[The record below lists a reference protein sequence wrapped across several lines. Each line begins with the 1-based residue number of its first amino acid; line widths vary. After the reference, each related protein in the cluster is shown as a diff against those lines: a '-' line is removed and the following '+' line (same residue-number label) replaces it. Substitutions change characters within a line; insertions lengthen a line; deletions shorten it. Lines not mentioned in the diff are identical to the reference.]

1 MTYQLLPKLTSLRE
15 PLSQHYRIDE
25 TTLVQKLLSDAEI
38 PSDLQTKI
46 QQLARKLVENVRN
59 ARQNASGVDALMH
72 EFSLSS
78 QEGVALMCLAEALLR
93 IPDKATADKL
103 IRDKISKGN
112 WRSHIGQSPSMFV
125 NAAAWGLL
133 ITGKLVSTHSEQQ
146 LSSSLTK
153 LIAKG
158 GEPLIRKGV
167 EVAMRLLGKQFVTGE
182 TIEQAIKNGEKRFQ
196 QGFRYSYDMLG
207 EAALTEEDAA
217 RYYQDYV
224 DSIHAVGQ
232 RSSGLGVYA
241 ASGVSIK
248 LSAIH
253 PRYSLSQHQRV
264 IDELYPKV
272 KQLFLLA
279 KQYDIGL
286 NIDAEEAD
294 RLDISLDLVD
304 RLLADPDLAHFN
316 GIGLVVQAYQ
326 KRCTFVIDYLIE
338 QARKHQHKIMVRLVK
353 GAYWDSEIK
362 RAQTDGAEGYPVFTR
377 KVHTDVSYI
386 ACAKKLLAAQDVIYP
401 QFATHNAQSLATVYH
416 LAQGKQ
422 FEFQCLHGMGET
434 LYDQVVGK
442 HNLNVQCRI
451 YAPVGSYKTLLAY
464 LVRRLLENGANSS
477 FVNHIVDDSIPVEAL
492 ILDPVQK
499 AKETEGTMHPKT
511 PLPRDLFAGKRV
523 NSKGYDLTDALQ
535 LQQLQNSLTELS
547 HTEYEAYPLLENT
560 TAPTGK
566 PRLVFNP
573 AKRAMLVGK
582 VIDAR
587 EEDVEQ
593 AFENAL
599 RHKDN
604 WANTPVEQRA
614 VILEKMADLMEQH
627 MPQLFDLAVREAGK
641 TLNNAIAE
649 VREAVD
655 FCRYYAQ
662 EARKL
667 GNENPPRG
675 IVVAISPWNFPLAI
689 FIGEVCSALVTGNVV
704 IAKPAEQTS
713 LMAHFAVKLFQQA
726 GLPIGVLQCLC
737 GSGKVIGEKLVSD
750 ARVDGVI
757 FTGSTDTAKRINQNL
772 AKHNKLIPLI
782 AETGGQNA
790 MIVDSSALAEQVVLD
805 VLNSAFDSAGQRCS
819 ALRVLYV
826 QHDVA
831 PHILT
836 MLKGAMAELKVGNP
850 QHLTTDVGPVIDE
863 MAQKRLLQ
871 HIETMR
877 TVAKDCY
884 QVPVDPEMQQQ
895 GIFVPPTLFELEN
908 LHHLKHEVFGPVLH
922 VVRFHASEFNQV
934 IAQINSTGFGLT
946 SGIHSRID
954 ESINHWLEQVHA
966 GNLYVNRNT
975 VGAVVG
981 VQAFG
986 GRGLSGTG
994 PKAGGPFYLQR
1005 LVHAKH
1011 WALTPLHYNTPRD
1024 LSDLAA
1030 KVRSIFTKSEQAPL
1044 LSLIDQVAQCSPL
1057 NTTFRM
1063 QGITGEENY
1072 LTFTPRSLIAIG
1084 NGPLAQQMQALIA
1097 VAAVGATA
1105 VISKYSQ
1112 LAAYEKRLADYL
1124 FVAEVEECEEISQL
1138 IVLDPIT
1145 AKQKAQYADR
1155 PGAILTYVEQLD
1167 LALSL
1172 FPLLH
1177 EQAISINTTAAG
1189 GNASLMAEMD

>member
-153 LIAKG
+153 LVAKG

-535 LQQLQNSLTELS
+535 LQQLQNALTELS
-547 HTEYEAYPLLENT
+547 QNEYEAYPLLENT

-573 AKRAMLVGK
+573 AKHAMLVGK

-604 WANTPVEQRA
+604 WANTLVEQRA

-627 MPQLFDLAVREAGK
+627 MLQLFDLAVREAGK

-737 GSGKVIGEKLVSD
+737 GAGKVIGEKLVSD
-750 ARVDGVI
+750 PRVDGVI

-772 AKHNKLIPLI
+772 AKHNKLIPFI

-884 QVPVDPEMQQQ
+884 QVPVEPEMQQQ

-1044 LSLIDQVAQCSPL
+1044 LSLIDQVVQCSPL

>member
-153 LIAKG
+153 LVAKG

-499 AKETEGTMHPKT
+499 AKETEGRMHPKT

-535 LQQLQNSLTELS
+535 LQQLQNALTELS
-547 HTEYEAYPLLENT
+547 QNEYEAYPLLENT

-573 AKRAMLVGK
+573 AKHAMLVGK

-604 WANTPVEQRA
+604 WANTLVEQRA

-627 MPQLFDLAVREAGK
+627 MLQLFDLAVREAGK

-737 GSGKVIGEKLVSD
+737 GAGKVIGEKLVSD

-772 AKHNKLIPLI
+772 AKNDKLIPFI

-790 MIVDSSALAEQVVLD
+790 MIVDSSALAEQVVVD

-884 QVPVDPEMQQQ
+884 QVPVEPEMQQQ

-1044 LSLIDQVAQCSPL
+1044 LSLIDQVVQCSPL

>member
-535 LQQLQNSLTELS
+535 LQQLQNALTELS
-547 HTEYEAYPLLENT
+547 QNEYEAYPLLENT

-573 AKRAMLVGK
+573 AKRATLVGK

-726 GLPIGVLQCLC
+726 GLPIGVLQYLC

-750 ARVDGVI
+750 PRVDGVI

-772 AKHNKLIPLI
+772 AKNDKLIPLI

-790 MIVDSSALAEQVVLD
+790 MIVDSSALAEQVVVD

-884 QVPVDPEMQQQ
+884 QVPVEPEMQQQ

>member
-535 LQQLQNSLTELS
+535 LQQLQNALTELS
-547 HTEYEAYPLLENT
+547 QNEYEAYPLLENT

-573 AKRAMLVGK
+573 AKRATLVGK

-737 GSGKVIGEKLVSD
+737 GAGKVIGEKLVSD
-750 ARVDGVI
+750 PRVDGVI

-772 AKHNKLIPLI
+772 AKNDKLIPFI

-1024 LSDLAA
+1024 LSDLVA

>member
-153 LIAKG
+153 LVAKG

-338 QARKHQHKIMVRLVK
+338 QARKHQYKIMVRLVK

-535 LQQLQNSLTELS
+535 LQQLQNALTELS
-547 HTEYEAYPLLENT
+547 QNEYEAYPLLENT

-573 AKRAMLVGK
+573 AKHAMLVGK

-604 WANTPVEQRA
+604 WANTLVEQRA

-627 MPQLFDLAVREAGK
+627 MLQLFDLAVREAGK

-737 GSGKVIGEKLVSD
+737 GAGKVIGEKLVSD
-750 ARVDGVI
+750 PRVDGVI

-772 AKHNKLIPLI
+772 AKHNKLIPFI

-884 QVPVDPEMQQQ
+884 QVPVEPEMQQQ

-934 IAQINSTGFGLT
+934 IAQINSTCFGLT

-1044 LSLIDQVAQCSPL
+1044 LSLIDQVVQCSPL

-1084 NGPLAQQMQALIA
+1084 NGPLVQQMQALIA

>member
-535 LQQLQNSLTELS
+535 LQQLQNALTELS
-547 HTEYEAYPLLENT
+547 QNEYEAYPLLENT

-573 AKRAMLVGK
+573 AKRATLVGK

-662 EARKL
+662 EVRKL

-737 GSGKVIGEKLVSD
+737 GAGKVIGEKLVSD
-750 ARVDGVI
+750 PRVDGVI

-772 AKHNKLIPLI
+772 AKHNKLIPFI

-884 QVPVDPEMQQQ
+884 QVPVEPEMQQQ

>member
-59 ARQNASGVDALMH
+59 TRQNASGVDALMH

-737 GSGKVIGEKLVSD
+737 GAGKVIGEKLVSD
-750 ARVDGVI
+750 PRVDGVI

-1155 PGAILTYVEQLD
+1155 PGALLTYVEQLD

>member
-304 RLLADPDLAHFN
+304 RLLAEPDLAHFN

-477 FVNHIVDDSIPVEAL
+477 FVNHIVDDAIPVEAL

-535 LQQLQNSLTELS
+535 LQQLQNALTELS

-573 AKRAMLVGK
+573 AKRATLVGR

-599 RHKDN
+599 RHKGN

-750 ARVDGVI
+750 PRVDGVI

-772 AKHNKLIPLI
+772 AKNDKLIPFI

-790 MIVDSSALAEQVVLD
+790 MIVDSSALAEQVVVD

-954 ESINHWLEQVHA
+954 ESIHHWLEQVHA

-1011 WALTPLHYNTPRD
+1011 WTLTPLHYNTPRD

-1044 LSLIDQVAQCSPL
+1044 LSLIDQVVQCSPL

-1124 FVAEVEECEEISQL
+1124 FVTEVEECEEISQL

>member
-217 RYYQDYV
+217 RYYQNYV

-304 RLLADPDLAHFN
+304 RLLAEPDLAHFN

-416 LAQGKQ
+416 LAQGKR

-477 FVNHIVDDSIPVEAL
+477 FVNHIVDDAIPVEAL

-535 LQQLQNSLTELS
+535 LQQLQNALTELS

-627 MPQLFDLAVREAGK
+627 IPQLFDLAVREAGK

-750 ARVDGVI
+750 PRVDGVI

-954 ESINHWLEQVHA
+954 ESIHHWLEQVHA

-1145 AKQKAQYADR
+1145 AKQKAQYAAR

>member
-207 EAALTEEDAA
+207 EAALTEGDAA

-304 RLLADPDLAHFN
+304 RLLAEPDLAHFN

-535 LQQLQNSLTELS
+535 LQQLQNALTELS
-547 HTEYEAYPLLENT
+547 QNEYEAYPLLENT
-560 TAPTGK
+560 TAPTDK

-573 AKRAMLVGK
+573 AKRATLVGK

-750 ARVDGVI
+750 PRVDGVI

-772 AKHNKLIPLI
+772 AKNDKLIPFI

-1011 WALTPLHYNTPRD
+1011 WTLTPLHYNTPRD

-1030 KVRSIFTKSEQAPL
+1030 KVRSIFTKSEQTPL

>member
-125 NAAAWGLL
+125 NATAWGLL

-153 LIAKG
+153 LVAKG

-535 LQQLQNSLTELS
+535 LQQLQNALTELS
-547 HTEYEAYPLLENT
+547 QNEYEAYPLLENT

-573 AKRAMLVGK
+573 AKHAMLVGK

-604 WANTPVEQRA
+604 WANTLVEQRA

-627 MPQLFDLAVREAGK
+627 MLQLFDLAVREAGK

-737 GSGKVIGEKLVSD
+737 GAGKVIGEKLVSD
-750 ARVDGVI
+750 PRVDGVI

-772 AKHNKLIPLI
+772 AKHNKLIPFI

-884 QVPVDPEMQQQ
+884 QVPVEPEMQQQ

-1044 LSLIDQVAQCSPL
+1044 LSLIDQVVQCSPL

-1167 LALSL
+1167 LAFSL

>member
-93 IPDKATADKL
+93 IPDKATTDKL

-750 ARVDGVI
+750 PRVDGVI
-757 FTGSTDTAKRINQNL
+757 FTGSTNTAKRINQNL

-1011 WALTPLHYNTPRD
+1011 WTLTPLHYNTPRD

-1044 LSLIDQVAQCSPL
+1044 LSLIDQVAQYSPL

-1084 NGPLAQQMQALIA
+1084 NGPLAQQMQALLA

-1145 AKQKAQYADR
+1145 AKQKTQYADR

>member
-1011 WALTPLHYNTPRD
+1011 WTLTPLHYNTPRD

-1172 FPLLH
+1172 FPLLY

>member
-93 IPDKATADKL
+93 IPDKATVDKL

-304 RLLADPDLAHFN
+304 RLLAEPDLAHFN

-416 LAQGKQ
+416 LAQGKH

-477 FVNHIVDDSIPVEAL
+477 FVNHIVDDAIPVEAL

-535 LQQLQNSLTELS
+535 LQQLQNALTELS

-750 ARVDGVI
+750 PRVDGVI

-895 GIFVPPTLFELEN
+895 GIFVPPTLFGLEN

-954 ESINHWLEQVHA
+954 ESIHHWLKQVHA

-1005 LVHAKH
+1005 LIHAKH

-1145 AKQKAQYADR
+1145 AKQKAQYAAR

>member
-153 LIAKG
+153 LVAKG

-338 QARKHQHKIMVRLVK
+338 QARKHQYKIMVRLVK

-535 LQQLQNSLTELS
+535 LQQLQNALTELS
-547 HTEYEAYPLLENT
+547 QNEYEAYPLLENT

-573 AKRAMLVGK
+573 AKHAMLVGK

-604 WANTPVEQRA
+604 WANTLVEQRA

-627 MPQLFDLAVREAGK
+627 MLQLFDLAVREAGK

-737 GSGKVIGEKLVSD
+737 GAGKVIGEKLVSD
-750 ARVDGVI
+750 PRVDGVI

-772 AKHNKLIPLI
+772 AKHNKLIPFI

-884 QVPVDPEMQQQ
+884 QVPVEPEMQQQ

-1044 LSLIDQVAQCSPL
+1044 LSLIDQVVQCSPL

-1084 NGPLAQQMQALIA
+1084 NGPLVQQMQALIA

>member
-264 IDELYPKV
+264 VDELYPKV

-338 QARKHQHKIMVRLVK
+338 QARKHQHKMMVRLVK

-477 FVNHIVDDSIPVEAL
+477 FVNHIVDDAIPVEAL

-535 LQQLQNSLTELS
+535 LQQLQNALTELS

-573 AKRAMLVGK
+573 AKRATLVGK

-599 RHKDN
+599 RHKGN

-750 ARVDGVI
+750 PRVDGVI

-772 AKHNKLIPLI
+772 AKNDKLIPFI

-790 MIVDSSALAEQVVLD
+790 MIVDSSALAEQVVVD

-1145 AKQKAQYADR
+1145 AKQKAQYAAR

>member
-232 RSSGLGVYA
+232 RSSGFGVYA

-304 RLLADPDLAHFN
+304 RLLAEPDLAHFN

-477 FVNHIVDDSIPVEAL
+477 FVNHIVDDAIPVEAL

-662 EARKL
+662 EVRKL

-790 MIVDSSALAEQVVLD
+790 MIVDSSALAEQVVVD

-884 QVPVDPEMQQQ
+884 QVPVEPEMQQQ

-1145 AKQKAQYADR
+1145 AKQKAQYADH
-1155 PGAILTYVEQLD
+1155 PGAILNYVEQLD

>member
-535 LQQLQNSLTELS
+535 LQQLQNALTELS
-547 HTEYEAYPLLENT
+547 QNEYEAYPLLENT

-573 AKRAMLVGK
+573 AKRATLVGK

-750 ARVDGVI
+750 PRVDGVI
-757 FTGSTDTAKRINQNL
+757 FTGSTNTAKRINQNL

-1011 WALTPLHYNTPRD
+1011 WTLTPLHYNTPRD

-1044 LSLIDQVAQCSPL
+1044 LSLIDQVAQYSPL

-1084 NGPLAQQMQALIA
+1084 NGPLAQQMQALLA

>member
-133 ITGKLVSTHSEQQ
+133 ITGKLVSTHSEKQ

-304 RLLADPDLAHFN
+304 RLLADLDLAHFN

-416 LAQGKQ
+416 LAQGKH

-477 FVNHIVDDSIPVEAL
+477 FVNHIVDDAIPVEAL

-535 LQQLQNSLTELS
+535 LQQLQNALTELS

-737 GSGKVIGEKLVSD
+737 GAGKVIGEKLVSD

-790 MIVDSSALAEQVVLD
+790 MIVDSSALAEQVVVD

-954 ESINHWLEQVHA
+954 ESINHWLKQVHA

-1011 WALTPLHYNTPRD
+1011 WTLTPLHYNTPRD

-1084 NGPLAQQMQALIA
+1084 NGALAQQMQALIA

-1145 AKQKAQYADR
+1145 AKQKAQYAAR

>member
-667 GNENPPRG
+667 GNENLPRG

-737 GSGKVIGEKLVSD
+737 GTGKVIGEKLVSD

-884 QVPVDPEMQQQ
+884 QVPVEPEMQQQ

>member
-153 LIAKG
+153 LVAKG

-535 LQQLQNSLTELS
+535 LQQLQNALTELS
-547 HTEYEAYPLLENT
+547 QNEYEAYPLLENT

-573 AKRAMLVGK
+573 AKHAMLVGK

-604 WANTPVEQRA
+604 WANTLVEQRA

-627 MPQLFDLAVREAGK
+627 MLQLFDLAVREAGK

-737 GSGKVIGEKLVSD
+737 GAGKVIGEKLVSD
-750 ARVDGVI
+750 PRVDGVI

-772 AKHNKLIPLI
+772 AKHNKLIPFI

-884 QVPVDPEMQQQ
+884 QVPVEPEMQQQ

-1011 WALTPLHYNTPRD
+1011 WALTPLHYNMPRD

-1044 LSLIDQVAQCSPL
+1044 LSLIDQVVQCSPL

>member
-153 LIAKG
+153 LVAKG

-232 RSSGLGVYA
+232 RSSGLGIYA

-535 LQQLQNSLTELS
+535 LQQLQNALTELS
-547 HTEYEAYPLLENT
+547 QNEYEAYPLLENT

-573 AKRAMLVGK
+573 AKHAMLVGK

-604 WANTPVEQRA
+604 WANTLVEQRA

-627 MPQLFDLAVREAGK
+627 MLQLFDLAVREAGK

-737 GSGKVIGEKLVSD
+737 GAGKVIGEKLVSD
-750 ARVDGVI
+750 PRVDGVI

-772 AKHNKLIPLI
+772 AKHNKLIPFI

-884 QVPVDPEMQQQ
+884 QVPVEPEMQQQ

-1044 LSLIDQVAQCSPL
+1044 LSLIDQVVQCSPL

-1084 NGPLAQQMQALIA
+1084 NGPLVQQMQALIA

>member
-547 HTEYEAYPLLENT
+547 QNEYEAYPLLENT

-573 AKRAMLVGK
+573 AKRATLVGK

-1011 WALTPLHYNTPRD
+1011 WTLTPLHYNTPRD

>member
-750 ARVDGVI
+750 PRVDGVI
-757 FTGSTDTAKRINQNL
+757 FTGSTNTAKRINQNL

-1011 WALTPLHYNTPRD
+1011 WTLTPLHYNTPRD

-1044 LSLIDQVAQCSPL
+1044 LSLIDQVAQYSPL

-1084 NGPLAQQMQALIA
+1084 NGPLAQQMQALLA

-1145 AKQKAQYADR
+1145 AKQKTQYADR

>member
-59 ARQNASGVDALMH
+59 TRQNASGVDALMH

>member
-93 IPDKATADKL
+93 IPDKATVDKL

-304 RLLADPDLAHFN
+304 RLLAEPDLAHFN

-416 LAQGKQ
+416 LAQGKH

-477 FVNHIVDDSIPVEAL
+477 FVNHIVDDAIPVEAL

-535 LQQLQNSLTELS
+535 LQQLQNALTELS

-627 MPQLFDLAVREAGK
+627 MLQLFDLAVREAGK

-750 ARVDGVI
+750 PRVDGVI

-954 ESINHWLEQVHA
+954 ESINHWLKQVHA

-1011 WALTPLHYNTPRD
+1011 WTLTPLHYNTPRD

-1084 NGPLAQQMQALIA
+1084 NGALAQQMQALIA

-1145 AKQKAQYADR
+1145 AKQKAQYAAR

>member
-38 PSDLQTKI
+38 PSDLQSKI

-338 QARKHQHKIMVRLVK
+338 QARKHQHKMMVRLVK

-416 LAQGKQ
+416 LAQGKR

-535 LQQLQNSLTELS
+535 LQQLQNALTELS

-573 AKRAMLVGK
+573 AKRATLVGR

-599 RHKDN
+599 RHKGN

-750 ARVDGVI
+750 PRVDGVI

-954 ESINHWLEQVHA
+954 ESIHHWLEQVYA

>member
-59 ARQNASGVDALMH
+59 TRQNASGVDALMH

-737 GSGKVIGEKLVSD
+737 GAGKVIGEKLVSD
-750 ARVDGVI
+750 PRVDGVI

>member
-224 DSIHAVGQ
+224 DSIHAVGK

-535 LQQLQNSLTELS
+535 LQQLQNALTELS
-547 HTEYEAYPLLENT
+547 QNEYEAYPLLENT

-750 ARVDGVI
+750 PRVDGVI

-772 AKHNKLIPLI
+772 AKNDKLIPFI

-790 MIVDSSALAEQVVLD
+790 MIVDSSALAEQVVVD

-1011 WALTPLHYNTPRD
+1011 WTLTPLHYNTPRD

>member
-153 LIAKG
+153 LISKG

-535 LQQLQNSLTELS
+535 LQQLQNTLTELS
-547 HTEYEAYPLLENT
+547 QNEYEAYPLLENT

-573 AKRAMLVGK
+573 AKRATLVGK

-750 ARVDGVI
+750 PRVDGVI

>member
-750 ARVDGVI
+750 PRVDGVI

-772 AKHNKLIPLI
+772 AKNDKLIPFI

-790 MIVDSSALAEQVVLD
+790 MIVDSSALAEQVVVD

>member
-112 WRSHIGQSPSMFV
+112 WRSHIGQSPSLFV

-304 RLLADPDLAHFN
+304 RLLAEPDLAHFN

-477 FVNHIVDDSIPVEAL
+477 FVNHIVDDAIPVEAL

-535 LQQLQNSLTELS
+535 LQQLQNALTELS

-573 AKRAMLVGK
+573 AKRATLVGR

-599 RHKDN
+599 RHKGN

-750 ARVDGVI
+750 PRVDGVI

-772 AKHNKLIPLI
+772 AKNDKLIPFI

-790 MIVDSSALAEQVVLD
+790 MIVDSSALAEQVVVD

-954 ESINHWLEQVHA
+954 ESIHHWLEQVHA

-1011 WALTPLHYNTPRD
+1011 WTLTPLHYNTPRD

-1044 LSLIDQVAQCSPL
+1044 LSLIDQVVQCSPL

-1124 FVAEVEECEEISQL
+1124 FVTEVEECEEISQL

>member
-38 PSDLQTKI
+38 PSNLQTKI

-535 LQQLQNSLTELS
+535 LQQLQNTLTELS
-547 HTEYEAYPLLENT
+547 QNEYEAYPLLENT

-573 AKRAMLVGK
+573 AKRATLVGK

-750 ARVDGVI
+750 PRVDGVI

>member
-492 ILDPVQK
+492 ILDPAQK

-750 ARVDGVI
+750 PRVDGVI

-772 AKHNKLIPLI
+772 AKNDKLIPLI

-790 MIVDSSALAEQVVLD
+790 MIVDSSALAEQVVVD

-884 QVPVDPEMQQQ
+884 QVPVEPEMQQQ

-1011 WALTPLHYNTPRD
+1011 WTLTPLHYNTPRD

>member
-362 RAQTDGAEGYPVFTR
+362 RAQTDGTEGYPVFTR

-535 LQQLQNSLTELS
+535 LQQLQNALTELS
-547 HTEYEAYPLLENT
+547 QNEYEAYPLLENT

-573 AKRAMLVGK
+573 AKRATLVGK

-587 EEDVEQ
+587 EKDVEQ

-713 LMAHFAVKLFQQA
+713 LMAHCAVKLFQQA

-750 ARVDGVI
+750 PRVDGVI

-884 QVPVDPEMQQQ
+884 QVPVEPEMQQQ

>member
-153 LIAKG
+153 LVAKG

-386 ACAKKLLAAQDVIYP
+386 ACAKKLLAAQDVIYS

-535 LQQLQNSLTELS
+535 LQQLQNALTELS
-547 HTEYEAYPLLENT
+547 QNEYEAYPLLENT

-573 AKRAMLVGK
+573 AKHAMLVGK

-604 WANTPVEQRA
+604 WANTLVEQRA

-627 MPQLFDLAVREAGK
+627 MLQLFDLAVREAGK

-737 GSGKVIGEKLVSD
+737 GAGKVIGEKLVSD
-750 ARVDGVI
+750 PRVDGVI

-772 AKHNKLIPLI
+772 AKHNKLIPFI

-884 QVPVDPEMQQQ
+884 QVPVEPEMQQQ

-1044 LSLIDQVAQCSPL
+1044 LSLIDQVVQCSPL

>member
-535 LQQLQNSLTELS
+535 LQQLQNALTELS
-547 HTEYEAYPLLENT
+547 QNEYEAYPLLENT

-573 AKRAMLVGK
+573 AKRATLVGK

-737 GSGKVIGEKLVSD
+737 GAGKVIGEKLVSD
-750 ARVDGVI
+750 PRVDGVI

-772 AKHNKLIPLI
+772 AKNDKLIPFI

>member
-38 PSDLQTKI
+38 PSVLQTKI

-362 RAQTDGAEGYPVFTR
+362 RTQTDGAEGYPVFTR

-667 GNENPPRG
+667 GNENLPRG

-737 GSGKVIGEKLVSD
+737 GAGKVIGEKLVSD
-750 ARVDGVI
+750 PRVDGVI

-934 IAQINSTGFGLT
+934 ITQINSTGFGLT

-1011 WALTPLHYNTPRD
+1011 WALTPLHYNTLRD

>member
-304 RLLADPDLAHFN
+304 RLLAEPDLAHFN

-416 LAQGKQ
+416 LAQGKR

-477 FVNHIVDDSIPVEAL
+477 FVNHIVDDAIPVEAL

-535 LQQLQNSLTELS
+535 LQQLQNALTELS

-750 ARVDGVI
+750 PRVDGVI

-954 ESINHWLEQVHA
+954 ESINHWLKQVHA

-1005 LVHAKH
+1005 LIHAKH
-1011 WALTPLHYNTPRD
+1011 WALTPLHYNTSRD

-1145 AKQKAQYADR
+1145 AKQKAQYAAR

>member
-511 PLPRDLFAGKRV
+511 PLPRDLFSGKRV

-535 LQQLQNSLTELS
+535 LQQLQNALTELS
-547 HTEYEAYPLLENT
+547 QNEYEAYPLLENT

-573 AKRAMLVGK
+573 AKRATLVGK

-750 ARVDGVI
+750 PRVDGVI

-772 AKHNKLIPLI
+772 AKNDKLIPFI
-782 AETGGQNA
+782 AEKGGQNA

-884 QVPVDPEMQQQ
+884 QVPVEPETQQQ